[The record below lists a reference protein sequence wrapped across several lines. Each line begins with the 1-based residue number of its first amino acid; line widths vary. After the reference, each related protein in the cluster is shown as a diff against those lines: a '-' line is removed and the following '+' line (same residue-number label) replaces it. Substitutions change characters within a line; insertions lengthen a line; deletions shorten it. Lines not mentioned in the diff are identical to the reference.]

1 MASWEGGEE
10 TAQRRSDGEGAT
22 PRADDV
28 NWAQRRDLA
37 RASQA
42 CGVEMQL
49 VADLLLL
56 SGEARPVYF
65 DDDPGCR
72 SDTGCSSSFER
83 CRDAVVARSKG
94 LMILLHELQ
103 ASLNLGRFAETARLA
118 TETGSSAVALVECAA
133 QAAYLVAV
141 GAPGSRPACPSSVA
155 DPYRMARSRHRIER
169 CCARLS
175 SLASDPPEEQL
186 TAQQLLDLSKD
197 VHAQLLVLSEA
208 CAGLG
213 CDPTAREQL
222 KLAVH
227 GAGACGAALLA
238 CVRALRAEPG
248 ARSQERCAL
257 FAAPLEHSVRALVA
271 LASESRFRGPS
282 AELSATGRAA
292 RSGILGGAMSVAAA
306 CVTVARWLRDAAVTV
321 DPRRSAEVNDR
332 LREAAAAAADGCE
345 LLLRALREKGSPRLL
360 PPEEA
365 RRRDG
370 EVQDD
375 GSAVQVTCEG
385 KPEDVDEESEGD
397 GHADGRGRTG
407 S

>member
-10 TAQRRSDGEGAT
+10 TAQRRDDGKGAT
-22 PRADDV
+22 LREQDV

-37 RASQA
+37 RVSQA
-42 CGVEMQL
+42 CGAEMQL

-65 DDDPGCR
+65 DNNPGCQ
-72 SDTGCSSSFER
+72 SASLPPPSSSTRTPWASFEH

-103 ASLNLGRFAETARLA
+103 ASLNLGRFAETAKLA
-118 TETGSSAVALVECAA
+118 TETGSSAVALIECAT

-175 SLASDPPEEQL
+175 SLASESPEEQL
-186 TAQQLLDLSKD
+186 TAQQLLDISKD

-227 GAGACGAALLA
+227 GAGAS
-238 CVRALRAEPG
+238 AEPG

-257 FAAPLEHSVRALVA
+257 FAAPLERSVHALVA
-271 LASESRFRGPS
+271 LASESRFQGPS
-282 AELSATGRAA
+282 AELSPTGKAA

-321 DPRRSAEVNDR
+321 DPRRSGEVNER

-365 RRRDG
+365 LLNRH
-370 EVQDD
+370 
-375 GSAVQVTCEG
+375 SL
-385 KPEDVDEESEGD
+385 
-397 GHADGRGRTG
+397 
-407 S
+407 